1 MEPIG
6 YVIGNNGVDE
16 LTMIANPRYA
26 DEIRLFDYVY
36 YDQGDSRILAQ
47 VVDISR
53 ELYRVSDSL
62 APVVFNDGI
71 KPVETILIKL
81 LVIGKKA
88 GDVLRLPEA
97 PPPVS
102 TPVYRASPDLVRSY
116 LGLRGRLCIGY
127 LSSLQTLRYA

>member
-62 APVVFNDGI
+62 APVVFNDGLS
-71 KPVETILIKL
+71 PW
-81 LVIGKKA
+81 
-88 GDVLRLPEA
+88 RL
-97 PPPVS
+97 S
-102 TPVYRASPDLVRSY
+102 
-116 LGLRGRLCIGY
+116 
-127 LSSLQTLRYA
+127 